1 MADNGNNITLTINGR
16 QITVPKGTTVLEA
29 AKMNGIEIPTF
40 CWHPKLKS
48 VGACR
53 ICYVEIEKMPK
64 LQVSCA
70 TEALPGMVVYTD
82 TEKVKQGRRA
92 VLEFI
97 LLNHPLDCP
106 TCDKGGE
113 CDLQDNTFAHGIDDS
128 RFDFDKYRFIR
139 DRKATFDDYR
149 LGPEIIRN
157 QNRCILCYK
166 CVRANK
172 EMFGEYDLGAFQRGN
187 ITEIDAAPGEK
198 VDSIYSGNLVEICP
212 VGALTNSDW
221 RYKIR
226 VWKTQKIKSI
236 CSYCADGCNLTLW
249 KERNR
254 IYRTTSRRNDAIDE
268 GWICDVG
275 RYGYQIANAENRLTT
290 PLIKKGDKQVPASW
304 EEAIGLIARKFKE
317 IKDKKGGVCIGGL
330 VSANLDSAS
339 MYAFSKFFRTVLRSN
354 NVDYRTDYKMLP
366 EKGGDL
372 YSKMV
377 SRPFSITDIEKSDL
391 IIVIGSNLIN
401 EHPIVN
407 LRVRKAV
414 TQKGALL
421 FTLNPFATKSGDISL
436 DEMVHTP
443 GKLEALIN
451 GVCLSLIDKK
461 LTAPGINTT
470 DYSKLIESDSMDKI
484 ARETGVSAE
493 RLHSLATAIARAR
506 NITMIGGELIAIT
519 PARDAITAAIHNL
532 ALLGGIYDKGQI
544 AFLARSANSR
554 GAGRLGLTPFLSENM
569 IASLKELWGNYPES
583 EGKAADRMILA
594 AKREEID
601 SLFVIGVNPLAAYPD
616 GQFIKEGLEKLDFLV
631 VADLFESNTTEIA
644 DVVLPLCSWAEY
656 SGHFVNL
663 EGTIQAFEA
672 AMKPVSSSLPAFEIV
687 NKIAAGM
694 KEIIFDS
701 VDQLHRETL
710 SLLETD
716 SASSH
721 ENKLLEVRYI
731 EEPPHPDYPLPLF
744 VFDDLHHFGHLT
756 ERSSSLAA
764 FCNEAYVEI
773 SPSLAE
779 RLKLEH
785 GSMVRVES
793 EVGKTIL
800 PIRISEHVD
809 SDVVLLSR
817 NFAATPVNVL
827 LMRKRRIDHVKLT
840 RVEEA

>member
-1 MADNGNNITLTINGR
+1 MTDNGNNITLTINGR

-40 CWHPKLKS
+40 CWHPKLKP

-70 TEALPGMVVYTD
+70 TEALPGMVVYTE

-92 VLEFI
+92 VIEFI

-149 LGPEIIRN
+149 IGPEIIRN

-249 KERNR
+249 KERSH
-254 IYRTTSRRNDAIDE
+254 IYRATSRRNDAIDE
-268 GWICDVG
+268 GWLCDIG
-275 RYGYQIANAENRLTT
+275 SYGYQIANSENRLTT

-304 EEAIGLIARKFKE
+304 DEVIGLIARKFKE

-372 YSKMV
+372 YSEMA
-377 SRPFSITDIEKSDL
+377 SRSFSIADIEKSDL
-391 IIVIGSNLIN
+391 IIVVGSNLIK

-414 TQKGALL
+414 TQKDAHL
-421 FTLNPFATKSGDISL
+421 FTLNPFATKSGDNSL
-436 DEMVHTP
+436 DEIVHTP
-443 GKLEALIN
+443 GTLEALVN
-451 GVCLSLIDKK
+451 GVCLSLIDKG
-461 LTAPGINTT
+461 LNAPGINTT
-470 DYSKLIESDSMDKI
+470 DFAKLIESDSMDKI
-484 ARETGVSAE
+484 ARQTGVSAE
-493 RLHSLATAIARAR
+493 RIDSLASAIVRAR
-506 NITMIGGELIAIT
+506 NITIIGGELIAIT

-532 ALLGGIYDKGQI
+532 ALLGGIYDKGQV

-554 GAGRLGLTPFLSENM
+554 GAGRLGLVPFLPENK
-569 IASLKELWGNYPES
+569 IAMLKQLWGNYPES
-583 EGKAADRMILA
+583 EGLAADRMILA

-631 VADLFESNTTEIA
+631 VADLFDSNSTEIA
-644 DVVLPLCSWAEY
+644 DVALPLSSWAEY
-656 SGHFVNL
+656 NGHFVNL

-672 AMKPVSSSLPAFEIV
+672 AMKPVANSLPAFEII

-694 KEIIFDS
+694 KETIFGTI
-701 VDQLHRETL
+701 DQLHRETL
-710 SLLETD
+710 DLLETD
-716 SASSH
+716 SVSRR
-721 ENKLLEVRYI
+721 ENKLLEVRYA
-731 EEPPHPDYPLPLF
+731 EEPPHPDYPWPLF

-756 ERSSSLAA
+756 EKSPSLAA
-764 FCNEAYVEI
+764 FCNEAYIEI

-779 RLKLEH
+779 RLELEN
-785 GSMVRVES
+785 GTMVRLES
-793 EVGKTIL
+793 EVGKVIL
-800 PIRISEHVD
+800 PVRISEHID
-809 SDVVLLSR
+809 SDVVLLSG
-817 NFAATPVNVL
+817 NFAAMPVNVL
-827 LMRKRRIDHVKLT
+827 QMRKRRIDRVKLT
-840 RVEEA
+840 KVEEA